1 MHINPDLYLQTPQ
14 GRVFSEALNLEA
26 WEQCYRALDDVLMTK
41 TVKKVY
47 LLIGAQGA
55 GKTIWAKQQDQHKAN
70 CVFFDAILV
79 KKSERKIIL
88 DKINLFNI
96 RCVAVHFNTDLKE
109 CLMRNRQRADDE
121 IVNEQALKNVF
132 QAIEIPQLEEG
143 FESIIYL

>member
-1 MHINPDLYLQTPQ
+1 MHINPDFYLQTPQ
-14 GRVFSEALNLEA
+14 GRIFSEAFNLEA
-26 WEQCYRALDDVLMTK
+26 WEQCYRALDDVLMIG

-47 LLIGAQGA
+47 LLIGAQGS
-55 GKTIWAKQQDQHKAN
+55 GKTTWAKQQYQREPN

-88 DKINLFNI
+88 DKISRFDI
-96 RCVAVHFNTDLKE
+96 PCIAVYFNTSLEE

-132 QAIEIPQLEEG
+132 QAIEVPQLDEG
-143 FESIIYL
+143 FESIFYF